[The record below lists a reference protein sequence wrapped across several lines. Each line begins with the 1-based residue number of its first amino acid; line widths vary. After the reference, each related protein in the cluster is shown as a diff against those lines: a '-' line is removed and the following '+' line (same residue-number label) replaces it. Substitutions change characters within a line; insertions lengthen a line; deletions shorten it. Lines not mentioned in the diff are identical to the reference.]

1 MEHLEHPIDILI
13 KSEEVLWKRISRM
26 RIGKP
31 RTEALGRLH
40 QIKDAIK
47 ILNQHKGRRYE

>member
-13 KSEEVLWKRISRM
+13 RSEEVLWKRISRM
-26 RIGKP
+26 RTGKP
-31 RTEALGRLH
+31 RTEALARLH

-47 ILNQHKGRRYE
+47 ILNQHKVRSYE